1 LTSNISKI
9 MILKSVYRN
18 DTVNPVLRSDT
29 IPPSSARI
37 FAYVAALLLLA
48 SSHAFAQETL
58 EKRVKEYTLD
68 NGLRIIVLQRAGSP
82 SFAAY
87 IRFLVGGI
95 DEEAGQS
102 GTAHILE
109 HMLFKGSENI
119 GTLDFKKEEP
129 LMKKAEEI
137 GRNIDTEVRKGDKGD
152 SEKIKRLK
160 DELGKTLEEQR
171 KYIIKDEISSIYQ
184 RGGGS
189 GFNAF
194 TSQDT
199 TTYLVKLPSNKFELW
214 AWIESDRLRSP
225 VLREYYS
232 ERDVVLEERRRSVDN
247 SPSGTLYEQYGAAAF
262 QAHPYGNPIIGW
274 SSDISL
280 LPKDKVRK
288 FLQTYYSPGNMV
300 ICIVGDIEPD
310 YAYNTIRR
318 YFGDIPRQ
326 EIPDRVGTK
335 EPMQKGERRIMVEF
349 DANPE
354 AMIGFHKPPVPHKDD
369 YVFDVINYILTSG
382 RTGRLYRSL
391 VLEKGI
397 AVSVDA
403 WTGPG
408 DRGGNLF
415 NFHAVPR
422 SPHTVAE
429 VEKAIYDELEKL
441 KTEPVSLRELEKI
454 TNNVEA
460 DYIRKLKSNSGL
472 AHYISSYAILLGD
485 WRYMTTYSDRIKE
498 ITAEDIMAVAT
509 KYFTKNNRTVAILVR
524 PEGKTPEKKA
534 SK

>member
-1 LTSNISKI
+1 MISK
-9 MILKSVYRN
+9 SDYRN
-18 DTVNPVLRSDT
+18 DTTNPILRSDT
-29 IPPSSARI
+29 IPPNRTRI
-37 FAYVAALLLLA
+37 FAFILGILLFA
-48 SSHAFAQETL
+48 SPPSFAQDLL
-58 EKRVKEYTLD
+58 EEKIKEYTLE
-68 NGLRIIVLQRAGSP
+68 NGLRIIVLQRTASP
-82 SFAAY
+82 SFSAY

-95 DEEAGQS
+95 DEEMGQS

-119 GTLDFKKEEP
+119 GTIDFKKEEP

-137 GRNIDTEVRKGDKGD
+137 GKKLDVEKRKGDKGD
-152 SEKIKRLK
+152 KKVIESLEN
-160 DELGKTLEEQR
+160 ELSKTLEEQR

-184 RGGGS
+184 REGGS

-199 TTYLVKLPSNKFELW
+199 TTYLLKLPSNKFELW
-214 AWIESDRLRSP
+214 AWVEADRLRSP
-225 VLREYYS
+225 ALREYYS

-247 SPSGTLYEQYGAAAF
+247 SPGGTLYEQFQAAAF

-274 SSDISL
+274 RSDISL
-280 LPKDKVRK
+280 LPKEKVRQ
-288 FLQTYYSPGNMV
+288 FLKTYYSPGNML
-300 ICIVGDIEPD
+300 ICIVGDIDPD
-310 YAYNTIRR
+310 YAYKTIKKH
-318 YFGDIPRQ
+318 FGDIPRQ
-326 EIPDRVGTK
+326 EIPPRIATV
-335 EPMQKGERRIMVEF
+335 EPNQKGERRVTVEF
-349 DANPE
+349 DANSE
-354 AMIGFHKPPVPHKDD
+354 VMIGFHKPTMPHKDD

-391 VLEKGI
+391 VLKKGV
-397 AVSVDA
+397 AVSVSA

-415 NFHAVPR
+415 SFHAVPR

-441 KTEPVSLRELEKI
+441 KSEPVSSHELEKI
-454 TNNVEA
+454 INNVEA

-498 ITAEDIMAVAT
+498 ITPEDIMAVAN
-509 KYFTKNNRTVAILVR
+509 KYFTKNNRTVAILQR
-524 PEGKTPEKKA
+524 PEEKVPVK
-534 SK
+534 KVEK